1 LPLRKTIVLN
11 SDLKSASPRRC
22 HRLFLACGVLSCIL
36 LLTAGS
42 LVLSSCATTQKG
54 LDREEKIYLT
64 TSNGLVTLKSAV
76 PYVPPPYNGLL
87 EGVLAIGGALMAV
100 WASHLHRSMRDL
112 QDGVKNGAA
121 APTAGPAEKG
131 SG

>member
-1 LPLRKTIVLN
+1 
-11 SDLKSASPRRC
+11 
-22 HRLFLACGVLSCIL
+22 
-36 LLTAGS
+36 
-42 LVLSSCATTQKG
+42 VLSSCATTQKG
-54 LDREEKIYLT
+54 LEREERIYLT

-76 PYVPPPYNGLL
+76 PCVPAPYNGLL

-112 QDGVKNGAA
+112 QNGSKNGTAA
-121 APTAGPAEKG
+121 AASGPAEKG